1 MRLMLKLQFSDCNYD
16 DDDDDASSLAGNC
29 GGAGEN
35 IQVNQ
40 RLRPLLLLL
49 LLRPSKTSLFHS
61 PSFFFFIRPSIISF
75 FRLIPLNFLF
85 SCPSSSIPTIDID

>member
-1 MRLMLKLQFSDCNYD
+1 MRLMLKFSDCNYD
-16 DDDDDASSLAGNC
+16 DADASSLAGNC

-40 RLRPLLLLL
+40 RLLPLLLLL

-61 PSFFFFIRPSIISF
+61 PSFFFFTRPSIISF

-85 SCPSSSIPTIDID
+85 SCHSSSIPTIDIDSLC